1 MFNVKTHIG
10 EAFYALAIDGHLA
23 LYALTD
29 HEILFEDAFEAHA
42 APVFGRDRVI
52 YMSLKEEAGLTCT
65 VVQFSESERAFFK
78 SLSVDGLGPR

>member
-23 LYALTD
+23 LHALAD
-29 HEILFEDAFEAHA
+29 HEILFEDAFETNA

-65 VVQFSESERAFFK
+65 VVQYSESDGAFFK
-78 SLSVDGLGPR
+78 CLSVDGLGPR